1 MTLHTLLRRRTD
13 GPALPS
19 PGGGAP
25 ASEDVAP
32 TAPPAGP
39 NLTSMRE
46 TIDLLEVDLAGMII
60 EVQKAVDE
68 VRHGIKGSA
77 AALATIRERSGALAA
92 NARDAAQDAQDLART
107 SQAFTASAAEIG
119 RQVAQA
125 NSLTDDAEQAATTA
139 GGSVANLRS
148 SSSEIGGVI
157 NVITSIA
164 KQTNLLALNAT
175 IEAVRAGES
184 GRGFAVVANE
194 VKALSAET
202 QRAVGEIARKIEQL
216 QEDAAQSIA
225 AVNRIAEVIEAI
237 RPVYARVSEAVGQ
250 QASAAST
257 LSAGAARSA
266 RFVTAAAENA
276 SAVEAAVVDAA
287 RHGEAADHS
296 GEAAS
301 TRVGKLRMRFSIFLR
316 ASELGDRR
324 RHDRLP
330 CDLGVTLHVGA
341 GDRSTRTIDL
351 SEGGM
356 LVKAAGDDLPA
367 VGSVVDGSIAGIG
380 PAGLRVVNRSSLGLH
395 VEFVR
400 MDASVRQALEAKLA
414 AIRAENQEFV
424 RHAVDTAARVSQAL
438 EALVTSGRIGRE
450 ALFDSNYVAIPGTDP
465 IQYRT
470 AFLDAVET
478 VLPQIQEPLLACD
491 PRMTFCVAV
500 DRNAYLPVHNR
511 IYSQP
516 QRPGD
521 PAWNI
526 ANCRNRRIFDD
537 RAGLAAARSV
547 RPALIQSYAR
557 DMGKGQVVMMREIDA
572 PIRVFG
578 KHWGGFRTAYRL

>member
-1 MTLHTLLRRRTD
+1 MALHTLLRRRID
-13 GPALPS
+13 DPVAPAPVV
-19 PGGGAP
+19 GAP
-25 ASEDVAP
+25 DPGQSV
-32 TAPPAGP
+32 PPSGP
-39 NLTSMRE
+39 SLAAMRE

-60 EVQKAVDE
+60 EAQKAVDA
-68 VRHGIKGSA
+68 VRQGIKGSA

-92 NARDAAQDAQDLART
+92 NARDAAQDAQELART

-125 NSLTDDAEQAATTA
+125 NRLTDDAERAATTA
-139 GGSVANLRS
+139 GSSVANLRS

-157 NVITSIA
+157 SVITAIA

-175 IEAVRAGES
+175 IEAVRAGEA
-184 GRGFAVVANE
+184 GRGFAVVATE
-194 VKALSAET
+194 VKALSAAT
-202 QRAVGEIARKIEQL
+202 QRAVGEIARKIAQL

-237 RPVYARVSEAVGQ
+237 RPVYARVSGAVGQ
-250 QASAAST
+250 QASAAT
-257 LSAGAARSA
+257 ALSAGAERSA
-266 RFVTAAAENA
+266 RFVTSAAENA
-276 SAVEAAVVDAA
+276 SAVESAVVDAA

-316 ASELGDRR
+316 ESELGDRR

-330 CDLGVTLHVGA
+330 CDLAVTLHTRA

-356 LVKAAGDDLPA
+356 LVKAANANGDLPA
-367 VGSVVDGSIAGIG
+367 AGTTLDASISGIGSI
-380 PAGLRVVNRSSLGLH
+380 GLRVVNRSTLGLH
-395 VEFVR
+395 LEFVR
-400 MDASVRQALEAKLA
+400 MDEAVRQALLAKLA

-424 RHAVDTAARVSQAL
+424 RRAIDAAAQVSQAL
-438 EALVTSGRIGRE
+438 EGVASSGRISRE
-450 ALFDSNYVAIPGTDP
+450 ALFDSNYVAIPGTEP

-470 AFLDAVET
+470 AFLDALET
-478 VLPQIQEPLLACD
+478 VLPQIQEPLLASD
-491 PRMTFCVAV
+491 PRMTFCAAV
-500 DRNAYLPVHNR
+500 DRNGYLPVHNR

-521 PAWNI
+521 PAWNV

-547 RPALIQSYAR
+547 RPSLIQSYAR